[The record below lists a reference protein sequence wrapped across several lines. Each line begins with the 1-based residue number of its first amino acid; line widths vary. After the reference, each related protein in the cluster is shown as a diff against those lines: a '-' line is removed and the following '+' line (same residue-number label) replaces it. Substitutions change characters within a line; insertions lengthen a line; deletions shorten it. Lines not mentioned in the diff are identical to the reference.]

1 MGLYLIIASLT
12 PIIRLKG
19 GEMSCL
25 LELLNHAA
33 EGIKQPVSTN
43 IYVIT
48 YVIMTC
54 SRLFLFIFLAPEQ
67 TLIRPRYYR

>member
-1 MGLYLIIASLT
+1 
-12 PIIRLKG
+12 
-19 GEMSCL
+19 MSCL

-67 TLIRPRYYR
+67 TLVRPRYYR